1 MQVQLGFSTGA
12 LYQTNFD
19 LVDKVGI
26 IREAGYQAIELSFL
40 RPKEFNET
48 EVRKLLV
55 YGSRYLK
62 YFNFVSLHAPEYG
75 YDFDD
80 TTREIFEL
88 INWLNNEGRHLDLV
102 VFHPH
107 TVVNFDVFH
116 LPAFRIAFEN
126 MDYRKV
132 TFGKVSDMKT
142 VLDKKESFA
151 MVLDVMH
158 AYSNDPML
166 KLVADFYQK
175 LGRRIAAVHLSGYAD
190 GHHAPL
196 FQTGQ
201 VEIIRAVQDL
211 SIPPSFGVPVIVESV
226 LATKEELRQERGYIL
241 QAINGIGQ

>member
-1 MQVQLGFSTGA
+1 MQVKLGFSTGA
-12 LYQTNFD
+12 LYKTDLD
-19 LVDKVGI
+19 LVSKVEA
-26 IREAGYQAIELSFL
+26 IRAIGCQAIELSFL
-40 RPKEFNET
+40 RPGEFNET

-62 YFNFVSLHAPEYG
+62 HFNFVSLHAPEYG
-75 YDFDD
+75 YRFDD
-80 TTREIFEL
+80 TTRRIFEL
-88 INWLNNEGRHLDLV
+88 IDWLNNEGRRLDLV

-116 LPAFRIAFEN
+116 LPAFKIAFEN

-132 TFGKVSDMKT
+132 LYGKVSDMKT

-166 KLVADFYQK
+166 KLVADFYQR

-201 VEIIRAVQDL
+201 LKIIRSVQDL
-211 SIPPSFGVPVIVESV
+211 KIPQSFGAPIIVESI
-226 LATKEELRQERGYIL
+226 LATDELERERDYIL
-241 QAINGIGQ
+241 QAINGIG